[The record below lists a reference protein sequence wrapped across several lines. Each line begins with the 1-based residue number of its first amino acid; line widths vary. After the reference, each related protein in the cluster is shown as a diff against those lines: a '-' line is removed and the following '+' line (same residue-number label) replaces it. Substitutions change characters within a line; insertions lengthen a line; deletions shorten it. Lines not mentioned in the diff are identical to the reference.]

1 MGRACAQSKPS
12 ARRDSE
18 GRSGLNQQ
26 VTGSQKHGADSPA
39 EHLEP
44 RVKVPKQTSTRALVP
59 IRDSGIQAGHR
70 GDGPSL
76 PQRHRG
82 LSSEPQERGVACLG
96 TTGRRLPS
104 HFWGPRQPPSD
115 PLAPGPA
122 TSRRLQGPLTV

>member
-39 EHLEP
+39 EHPEP

-59 IRDSGIQAGHR
+59 IRDSGIRAGHR

-82 LSSEPQERGVACLG
+82 LSSEPQERGWLA
-96 TTGRRLPS
+96 
-104 HFWGPRQPPSD
+104 WGPLGGVFPHISG
-115 PLAPGPA
+115 APA
-122 TSRRLQGPLTV
+122 SRRPIL